1 MKLHLPEKGRYLHLA
16 TFLSIIIAACFIFF
30 LLFAN
35 YRSRMDLLDSGIEKI
50 QNEDQLIASV
60 ISTTLSDKYRT
71 LRSVSEERSLGLFLE
86 DPYKFFSGK
95 GEFPSIRSVF
105 DKLGIFSAQDDPVTL
120 NSFSG
125 IALFDK
131 EGVVLSSSF
140 PCGLSNGSLSQ
151 LYKGSPD
158 LHILSIETFAGNTS
172 LLITFP
178 VHFNDSKV
186 GYIMG
191 GISLDDVKDIF
202 AGILQKPITKD
213 LFIFNRE
220 GKVFF
225 PSDPAKTI
233 EPEILDSIE
242 TLDSSFEKDSS
253 VMLSSKMDLFL
264 KRSETVSFKTAI
276 PEMPL
281 YLVSVHNGKE
291 ISGSV
296 SPVAF
301 ALMTSFAVIIIL
313 AGVFIF
319 IKQENYKTA
328 VYSRFD
334 GLTKKEEEINE
345 KNIQLEKEVSER
357 KKIEKALEYQ
367 VLFFEN
373 LLEKLPNAVYFID
386 INGSIVQH
394 NNNFAILCDQEGED
408 LKGVDLY
415 TIFPASLPEKMC
427 DSDSKFLKNQENGT
441 LEILATHD
449 GGYRNL
455 LINRAVFYESSGQT
469 GGIVGLVI
477 DITEQREREKQLDLA
492 REDAEAA
499 NRAKTSF
506 LANMSHEI
514 RTPMNAIMGM
524 TRLVMDTD
532 LEPEQ
537 REFLS
542 VAQSS
547 AEALMSIIND
557 ILDLSKIEAEKLDLD
572 MEAFEVRK
580 VVEGVVGTLSTAAHE
595 KGLEI
600 SCNIEKDV
608 PDSLIGDPRR
618 LSQVILNLASNSVKF
633 TDQGRVLI
641 SVKKIGQSDG
651 KTGLVFEVS
660 DTGIGISEEN
670 KAHLFDSFWQGDS
683 SMTKKYKGTGLGLA
697 ISRLLVEMMGGEI
710 KVDSQPGR
718 GSIFTFTAFFEMAVF
733 LEQPEGVGCIEGK
746 KILLAVGSGKIRER
760 ITNILGRWGA
770 SSRFVESGEEMIK
783 EMQMGV
789 MGIPYNLIV
798 IDEILP
804 DQSGISLASELSH
817 LPGGVPPVIMIINPS
832 SIGAIQELRRDI
844 KISAC
849 LFKPLR
855 EVAFLNSVV
864 KAFGHDISKEKVNE
878 ERDVARESAGSHS
891 RQNKGRI
898 MLVEDNEMNLKLG
911 IAMLKR
917 LGWKFD
923 TASNGREALDKF
935 EPGIYDMILMDV
947 QMPEMDGIESTRQIR
962 IKEGNYDLK
971 VPIIAMTAYAMSG
984 DKKRCLDAGMDDFIS
999 KPVKLEKLQK
1009 MIETFS

>member
-1 MKLHLPEKGRYLHLA
+1 MKLFLPEKGRYLHLA
-16 TFLSIIIAACFIFF
+16 TFLSVILTACLIFF
-30 LLFAN
+30 LLFVN
-35 YRSRMDLLDSGIEKI
+35 YRSRMDLLDSRIEKI
-50 QNEDQLIASV
+50 QHEDQLIASV
-60 ISTTLSDKYRT
+60 ISTTLSDSFRT
-71 LRSVSEERSLGLFLE
+71 LRSVSEAISLGLFLADQNKLSSGE
-86 DPYKFFSGK
+86 DA
-95 GEFPSIRSVF
+95 FPSVRSLF
-105 DKLGIFSAQDDPVTL
+105 DKLGIVSAEEPVIDL
-120 NSFSG
+120 KKFSG
-125 IALFDK
+125 VAVFDQ
-131 EGVVLSSSF
+131 EGAVLLSSF
-140 PCGLSNGSLSQ
+140 PPSPSIGPLSLRQKSSPELNKLSSQ
-151 LYKGSPD
+151 
-158 LHILSIETFAGNTS
+158 TFAGSPS
-172 LLITFP
+172 LLATFP
-178 VHFNDSKV
+178 VHFNDSTV
-186 GYIMG
+186 GYVMG
-191 GISLDDVKDIF
+191 GVTLDEVQNVI
-202 AGILQKPITKD
+202 AGISERYKTKD
-213 LFIFNRE
+213 LFIMDGE
-220 GKVFF
+220 SKVIFSSV
-225 PSDPAKTI
+225 PENTI

-242 TLDSSFEKDSS
+242 TRDSSFEEDRS
-253 VMLSSKMDLFL
+253 VMLSSRKDLFL
-264 KRSETVSFKTAI
+264 KSAEPIYFKTSI

-281 YLVSVHNGKE
+281 YVVSVHKVKE

-296 SPVAF
+296 SPVVF
-301 ALMTSFAVIIIL
+301 ALTLSFAFSVIL
-313 AGVFIF
+313 AGVFLF
-319 IKQENYKTA
+319 VKQSIYKTA

-334 GLTKKEEEINE
+334 DLAKKEEEIKE
-345 KNIQLEKEVSER
+345 KNIQLENEVSER
-357 KKIEKALEYQ
+357 KKIEQALEYQ

-386 INGSIVQH
+386 LNGLIVQH
-394 NNNFAILCDQEGED
+394 NNNFATLCEKEGED

-415 TIFPASLPEKMC
+415 RIFPTSLPEKMR
-427 DSDSKFLKNQENGT
+427 DSDSKFLKSNENGT
-441 LEILATHD
+441 LEILAAHE

-455 LINRAVFYESSGQT
+455 LINRAVFYESSGQP
-469 GGIVGLVI
+469 GGIVGLVL
-477 DITEQREREKQLDLA
+477 DITEQREKEKQLDLA

-572 MEAFEVRK
+572 MEAFEVRR

-608 PDSLIGDPRR
+608 PESLIGDPRR
-618 LSQVILNLASNSVKF
+618 LSQIILNLASNSVKF
-633 TDQGRVLI
+633 TDHGRILI
-641 SVKKIGQSDG
+641 SVKKGLQRDG
-651 KTGLVFEVS
+651 KTGLIFEVS

-670 KAHLFDSFWQGDS
+670 KSHLFDSFWQGDS

-697 ISRLLVEMMGGEI
+697 ISKLLVEMMGGKI
-710 KVDSQPGR
+710 KVDSQPGK

-733 LEQPEGVGCIEGK
+733 LEQPEGVGYIEGK
-746 KILLAVGSGKIRER
+746 KILLAVGSVEIRER

-770 SSRFVESGEEMIK
+770 SCRFVESGEEMIK

-789 MGIPYNLIV
+789 MGIPYHLIV
-798 IDEILP
+798 IDEVLP

-817 LPGGVPPVIMIINPS
+817 IPGGGPPVIMIINPS
-832 SIGAIQELRRDI
+832 SISEIQELRRDI
-844 KISAC
+844 KVSAC

-855 EVAFLNSVV
+855 EVAFLNSVA
-864 KAFGHDISKEKVNE
+864 KAFGKETSKNKIKED
-878 ERDVARESAGSHS
+878 RDYIRESIGSHPGK
-891 RQNKGRI
+891 NKVRI
-898 MLVEDNEMNLKLG
+898 MLVEDNEMNQKLG

-917 LGWKFD
+917 LGCEFD
-923 TASNGREALDKF
+923 TALNGREALEKF
-935 EPGIYDMILMDV
+935 EPGIYDIILMDV

-962 IKEGNYDLK
+962 LKEGNYDLK

-1009 MIETFS
+1009 MIENFS